1 MVKKEVIKKINI
13 YLKILTQS
21 GVSIEKAFLFGSY
34 ARNEQND
41 ESDIDLM
48 LVSEKFDNP
57 DDLLIGR
64 IWNLTRK
71 ADSRIEPYPV
81 GLEKFNK
88 DMISPLLQI
97 VRKEGIQIK

>member
-1 MVKKEVIKKINI
+1 MVKKEVIKNINI
-13 YLKILTQS
+13 YLNILAQS
-21 GVSIEKAFLFGSY
+21 GIPVEKAFLFGSY

-57 DDLLIGR
+57 DDILIGQ

-71 ADSRIEPYPV
+71 ADTRIEPYPV
-81 GLEKFNK
+81 GLEKYNN
-88 DMISPLLQI
+88 DMVSPLLQI
-97 VRKEGIQIK
+97 VRKEGIQVK